1 MGRHANELAL
11 SPEGIAGLSPRGQ
24 EVFMGQATKNPG
36 GSRPKRAAG
45 PCPSWR
51 VALLM
56 DLFREISTHE
66 EAALLEHLRDCERC
80 RKERRR
86 LRLLMRLIQTAM
98 ELPPRVPFL

>member
-1 MGRHANELAL
+1 M
-11 SPEGIAGLSPRGQ
+11 PPRAQ
-24 EVFMGQATKNPG
+24 EVFMARAAKGPG
-36 GSRPKRAAG
+36 ASRPKRAAG
-45 PCPSWR
+45 ACPSWR

-66 EAALLEHLRDCERC
+66 EAALLEHLQDCERC

-98 ELPPRVPFL
+98 ELPPRVPLL

>member
-1 MGRHANELAL
+1 
-11 SPEGIAGLSPRGQ
+11 
-24 EVFMGQATKNPG
+24 MGQATKNPG

-56 DLFREISTHE
+56 DLFQEISTHE
-66 EAALLEHLRDCERC
+66 GAALLEHLRDCERS
-80 RKERRR
+80 REERRR
-86 LRLLMRLIQTAM
+86 PRLLMRLIQPAM